1 MPKLIR
7 TRRGAVLYAVIAPIL
22 AALLLLIPMA
32 EAGNPFVYVD
42 PYMDTAANRPIF
54 LALAAWMGFAL
65 CTWIVLVRWIVERI
79 RQDGKP
85 NKGIRAVAFALL
97 MWIPAALGALVIYV
111 LNLVALLRG
120 QYPVRPWRLSLP
132 QVILPAALL
141 LAIFLISS
149 AADQAQLTGP
159 ASTPEQ
165 ALLPRAK
172 GPQVLAKL
180 PQEDG
185 SLLLISFGACGVVE
199 ETPGGWVLREAY
211 KATLQ
216 HVTDG
221 ENGAHAYTHRS
232 QTGDTDAVVVWKGA
246 FPGDDTG
253 WAERPP
259 RDSAGSVFTAVT
271 EENAFVTEYYYYAL
285 TDADAPGYEL
295 RLE

>member
-42 PYMDTAANRPIF
+42 PFMDTAANRPIF
-54 LALAAWMGFAL
+54 LALGAWMGFAL

-85 NKGIRAVAFALL
+85 NKGFRAVAFTLL
-97 MWIPAALGALVIYV
+97 MWIPAALGAPVIYV

-172 GPQVLAKL
+172 DPQVLAKL

-199 ETPGGWVLREAY
+199 ETPEGWVLREAY

-232 QTGDTDAVVVWKGA
+232 QTGDTDVVVVWKVA

-253 WAERPP
+253 RAERPP

>member
-1 MPKLIR
+1 MTKLIQ
-7 TRRGAVLYAVIAPIL
+7 TRRGAVLYAVVAPIL
-22 AALLLLIPMA
+22 AALLMLIPLA
-32 EAGNPFVYVD
+32 EPGNPFVQVD
-42 PYMDTAANRPIF
+42 PFMDVAANRPIF

-97 MWIPAALGALVIYV
+97 MWIPAALGAPVIYV
-111 LNLVALLRG
+111 LNLIALLRG

-149 AADQAQLTGP
+149 AANQAQLTGP
-159 ASTPEQ
+159 APTPEQ
-165 ALLPRAK
+165 ALQPRAK
-172 GPQVLAKL
+172 NPQVLAKL

-199 ETPGGWVLREAY
+199 ETPEGWVLREAY

-232 QTGDTDAVVVWKGA
+232 QTGDTDVVVVWKAA

-253 WAERPP
+253 RAERPP

-285 TDADAPGYEL
+285 TDVDAPGYEL